1 MPLFD
6 GYVAVDWSAAEEP
19 VYETNS
25 IWVATIIGD
34 AGLQIVNLPTRHRAM
49 RCIEELLDA
58 ATEEGHRLLCGF
70 DFPFGYPA
78 GTARALTGI
87 ASWEPVWE
95 LIASKIED
103 GHDNH
108 NNRFTVAAALNA
120 RFRGE
125 GPFWGRPAN
134 TNIPG
139 LSSKKP
145 PRGKWGRTLPPNR
158 RRAEQDFPKAQEV
171 WKLFY
176 PGNAGSQ
183 ALLGIARLNPLRD
196 RGDVQ
201 VWPFQTL
208 GEGRY
213 HVLAEIYPSLIEPAP
228 EEEFRDAGQVRAVAT
243 RLRDLDAAGTLA
255 VRLRAPEDK
264 KDITEDERHAVLNEE
279 ALFLDITQI
288 D

>member
-19 VYETNS
+19 VYGSNS
-25 IWVATIIGD
+25 IWVANIIGEAD
-34 AGLQIVNLPTRHRAM
+34 CKPINLPTRHRAM
-49 RCIEELLDA
+49 RRIEELLDA
-58 ATEEGHRLLCGF
+58 ATQEGHRLLCGF

-78 GTARALTGI
+78 GTAKALTGI
-87 ASWEPVWE
+87 PSWEPVWE
-95 LIASKIED
+95 LIARKID
-103 GHDNH
+103 DSHDNR

-125 GPFWGRPAN
+125 GPFWGRHAN

-139 LSSKKP
+139 LPRKKP
-145 PRGKWGRTLPPNR
+145 RGEWGRTLPPNR
-158 RRAEQDFPKAQEV
+158 RRAEKDFPKAQEV

-183 ALLGIARLNPLRD
+183 ALLGIARLNPLQD

-201 VWPFQTL
+201 IWPFQTL

-228 EEEFRDAGQVRAVAT
+228 EEEVRDAGQVRAVAT
-243 RLRDLDAAGTLA
+243 QLRELDATGTLA
-255 VRLRAPEDK
+255 VRLRAREER
-264 KDITEDERHAVLNEE
+264 KDITEDERRAVLNEE
-279 ALFLDITQI
+279 ALFLDITRV